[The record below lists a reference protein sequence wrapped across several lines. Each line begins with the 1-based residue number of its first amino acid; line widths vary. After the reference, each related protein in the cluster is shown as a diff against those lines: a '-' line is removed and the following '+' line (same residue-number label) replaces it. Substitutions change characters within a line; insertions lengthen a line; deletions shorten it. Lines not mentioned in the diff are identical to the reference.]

1 MVEHQPSKL
10 NTWVRFPSPA
20 RRKAR
25 SGDLVF
31 SISMR
36 ELESRG
42 LVYTSYTQKA
52 SKLLLRASFD
62 AFFIYKFVIW
72 HQNLQQFLFLMLYAL
87 NALPVW
93 HQNSQQFLFLMLY
106 ALNALPVWHQNSQQF
121 LFLMPSALNNI
132 SIIRSSL
139 FSNMGIC
146 ILYKNDTLNADFHN
160 PQLYT

>member
-1 MVEHQPSKL
+1 MKKL
-10 NTWVRFPSPA
+10 LWILKLKKRKKVVQIWYRWEPIATQTPFFRYFCNLNLIRFPSPA

-93 HQNSQQFLFLMLY
+93 HQNL
-106 ALNALPVWHQNSQQF
+106 QQF
-121 LFLMPSALNNI
+121 LFLMPSVLNNVFPTENKFTP
-132 SIIRSSL
+132 STSEVNL
-139 FSNMGIC
+139 
-146 ILYKNDTLNADFHN
+146 T
-160 PQLYT
+160 

>member
-93 HQNSQQFLFLMLY
+93 HQNSQQFLFLM
-106 ALNALPVWHQNSQQF
+106 
-121 LFLMPSALNNI
+121 PSALNNI